1 MRSPRTTT
9 TPARRANSPKPRLR
23 HLVHHIEANG
33 TIHTLCGLRKYPSRG
48 ATIAPHADK
57 VLCPACD
64 AARHLYEVTL

>member
-1 MRSPRTTT
+1 MHPSSPTA
-9 TPARRANSPKPRLR
+9 PARRASTSKPQLR
-23 HLVHHIEANG
+23 HLVHHVEANG